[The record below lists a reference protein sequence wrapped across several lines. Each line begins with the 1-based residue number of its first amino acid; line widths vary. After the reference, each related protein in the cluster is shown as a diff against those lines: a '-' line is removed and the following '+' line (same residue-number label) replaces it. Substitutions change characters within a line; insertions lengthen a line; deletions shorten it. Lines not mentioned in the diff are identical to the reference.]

1 MIVKEIQI
9 AILFIMCSPSI
20 FMVLYIKIKCR
31 DRDKDVFDSL
41 VHSKKD
47 F

>member
-1 MIVKEIQI
+1 
-9 AILFIMCSPSI
+9 MCSPST
-20 FMVLYIKIKCR
+20 FVVLYTKIKCR

-41 VHSKKD
+41 VHSKKG